1 MEGTTTKDNEVL
13 NMQMEKSPSPR
24 PSDIQNN
31 YSFVVGQHVYF
42 YLSMCDMYIYATVM
56 EVLSSGETV
65 TLEYELD
72 KVLYTRRLE
81 MNTLDNNI
89 LLQEEQV
96 SIAKE
101 YMETKMRRMNK
112 VQPQESIIYFH
123 ATSGTYV
130 KRTVKSIKNHDIEF
144 KGYGQFPTKGFY
156 VEVPSESRVQHEF
169 LMYPFEYKV
178 FKSQD
183 EFETMYKATYQP
195 KLYSSKTIVNLRKTV
210 KMVSS
215 FFMSQ
220 LRSFSDVITIA

>member
-1 MEGTTTKDNEVL
+1 MEGTTTKDNTML

-42 YLSMCDMYIYATVM
+42 YLSMCDMYIYATVR

-89 LLQEEQV
+89 LLRQEQG
-96 SIAKE
+96 SIADV
-101 YMETKMRRMNK
+101 YMRTKMNRLNK
-112 VQPQESIIYFH
+112 VQEQESIIYFH

-130 KRTVKSIKNHDIEF
+130 KGTVKSI
-144 KGYGQFPTKGFY
+144 
-156 VEVPSESRVQHEF
+156 R
-169 LMYPFEYKV
+169 
-178 FKSQD
+178 
-183 EFETMYKATYQP
+183 TMMVNP
-195 KLYSSKTIVNLRKTV
+195 KDMDSW
-210 KMVSS
+210 
-215 FFMSQ
+215 
-220 LRSFSDVITIA
+220 

>member
-1 MEGTTTKDNEVL
+1 MEGTTTKDNAVH

-42 YLSMCDMYIYATVM
+42 YLSMCDMYIYATVR

-96 SIAKE
+96 
-101 YMETKMRRMNK
+101 
-112 VQPQESIIYFH
+112 
-123 ATSGTYV
+123 
-130 KRTVKSIKNHDIEF
+130 
-144 KGYGQFPTKGFY
+144 
-156 VEVPSESRVQHEF
+156 
-169 LMYPFEYKV
+169 
-178 FKSQD
+178 
-183 EFETMYKATYQP
+183 
-195 KLYSSKTIVNLRKTV
+195 
-210 KMVSS
+210 
-215 FFMSQ
+215 
-220 LRSFSDVITIA
+220 